1 MQNKK
6 WAIPLIGGIVVV
18 VGFLMFYRGRKVET
32 LQTAVPSNPSQ
43 KIESQNAVSTPDPSA
58 SSPATNSVTGG
69 SGGTDTDSD
78 GVPDVAEKT
87 LGTDPNNPDTD
98 GDGMN
103 DLQDQKPVFAE
114 NPIKNDSTTEGFK
127 ITDALVENNLD
138 PITNKAT
145 NDHLEVT
152 IKNIVSKDLSDFEFY
167 YTVTD
172 PATNKTEG
180 YYKKLTG
187 FTLKSGETKSIHFD
201 DVKAVNH
208 FRDNPNSIYH
218 TTSAAK
224 VFDLVLSTPGYK
236 IETVKINKD
245 PGGDEKAD

>member
-6 WAIPLIGGIVVV
+6 WVISLVGVVVVV

-32 LQTAVPSNPSQ
+32 LQTAVPSNSSQ
-43 KIESQNAVSTPDPSA
+43 KIESQNAVSAPASPTSSPSA
-58 SSPATNSVTGG
+58 KSVVSG
-69 SGGTDTDSD
+69 SGGADADND

-98 GDGMN
+98 GDGAN
-103 DLQDQKPVFAE
+103 DLQDQNPVFTE
-114 NPIKNDSTTEGFK
+114 NPIKNDSVAEGFK

-138 PITNKAT
+138 PTTNKAT
-145 NDHLEVT
+145 NDHLEV
-152 IKNIVSKDLSDFEFY
+152 IVKNIASKDLSDFEFY
-167 YTVTD
+167 YTVVD

-187 FTLKSGETKSIHFD
+187 FILKSGETKSIHFD
-201 DVKAVNH
+201 DIKAVDH

-224 VFDLVLSTPGYK
+224 VFNLVLSTPGYK